1 MQNIM
6 QGIQKKENTPTLQG
20 LMKSP
25 TFLGTLI
32 TSTNIKQ
39 RNYKQGGDTNGEEK
53 NIVMEAL
60 S

>member
-32 TSTNIKQ
+32 TSTNIK
-39 RNYKQGGDTNGEEK
+39 
-53 NIVMEAL
+53 
-60 S
+60 